1 MLQKLFKIK
10 RITATLAALFNERNA
25 KLAAIS
31 AAAVLMTACASNGGS
46 TVSQSKTPKI
56 SQRAHS
62 SDIWERVRN
71 GYQMPDLYNSEVTK
85 KEDYYAQRADYMGR
99 MATRSGDFM
108 YLIMNEVERRNMP
121 SVIALLPFV
130 ESAFVTTA
138 KSPVKAAGLW
148 QFMPATGKDFALQQN
163 HYADQRND
171 VVASTDAALTYLQR
185 LHDLFGDWQLAL
197 AAYNWGQGNVG
208 KAVRSNIASGGSGT
222 YSEIR
227 MPLETRQYVPK
238 LQAIKNIVNNPAQYG
253 ITLPKIENSLRNEA
267 VTVTRDIDISTAASI
282 VGMSIDEF
290 TTINPAYKKSI
301 IVASLGSKILVP
313 ANRADNLRNAFKD
326 RSRQLASLT
335 TYSTYNTEALND
347 IASRYNTSTDNL
359 RSLNN
364 IPYDHDYV
372 KAGSAILVPRNNR
385 SDDIPYQALTAG
397 LSTTSSGFGLATD
410 YVEQENITIASNDTV
425 DRYEHDNIVKDN
437 NSGLS
442 YTALNVPKSS
452 SENLG
457 ALINNSPRLNDPVRT
472 TTTTV
477 ASTATTSVN
486 QNSYIAPITPSSLSP
501 DAFKTLASTA
511 QTDTPVVASASTNVV
526 APVIEKIAE
535 PVKVAEPIVA
545 IAATSTAAPIVE
557 KVAEPILD
565 TITASASE
573 PTIAPEVAQ
582 AIPAAAY
589 TPETAVT
596 TAFSNPPVADS
607 GTIAPAKAAQVK
619 AANTATASVA
629 KVNYSPKPASKPS
642 KPVAPLA
649 KKPAI
654 KQTTATNKK
663 TSTALVKPTAK
674 TSKAATTKPSIKAPT
689 KPSNNKA
696 SSSKT
701 TSKITVKGN
710 TAKTSTTTT
719 DKTKSKTKIILP
731 LKKGAKK

>member
-10 RITATLAALFNERNA
+10 RITATLSALFNERNA

-31 AAAVLMTACASNGGS
+31 AATVLMSACASNGGS
-46 TVSQSKTPKI
+46 TVARSNTIPKI
-56 SQRAHS
+56 QKAHS
-62 SDIWERVRN
+62 TDIWERVRD
-71 GYQMPDLYNSEVTK
+71 GYKMPDLYNAEVTK
-85 KEDYYAQRADYMGR
+85 KEEYYAQRADYMGR

-121 SVIALLPFV
+121 SEIALLPFV

-138 KSPVKAAGLW
+138 KSPVKASGLW
-148 QFMPATGKDFALQQN
+148 QFMPATGKDFELQQN

-185 LHDLFGDWQLAL
+185 LYDLFGDWQLAL

-208 KAVRSNIASGGSGT
+208 KAVRSNIAAGGSGT

-253 ITLPKIENSLRNEA
+253 IALPRIENKLRNEA
-267 VTVTRDIDISTAASI
+267 VTVTRDIDVSTAASI

-290 TTINPAYKKSI
+290 TTINPAHKKSV

-313 ANRADNLRNAFKD
+313 ANRADSLRNAFRD
-326 RSRQLASLT
+326 SSRQLASLT
-335 TYSTYNTEALND
+335 TYSTYNTEALSD
-347 IASRYNTSTDNL
+347 IAQRYNTSADNL
-359 RSLNN
+359 RSINN
-364 IPYDHDYV
+364 IPYGHDYV

-385 SDDIPYQALTAG
+385 SNDIPYQALTAG
-397 LSTTSSGFGLATD
+397 LSTTSSDFGLATD
-410 YVEQENITIASNDTV
+410 YVEQEAITVASNNSSSNNSSNT
-425 DRYEHDNIVKDN
+425 VKDS

-457 ALINNSPRLNDPVRT
+457 ALINNSPRLSDPVRT
-472 TTTTV
+472 AATTV

-486 QNSYIAPITPSSLSP
+486 QNSYIAPTTPSSLSP

-545 IAATSTAAPIVE
+545 IASTSTAAPIVE

-565 TITASASE
+565 TVVASSTSTAAVNATE
-573 PTIAPEVAQ
+573 AAQ
-582 AIPAAAY
+582 AIPAA
-589 TPETAVT
+589 
-596 TAFSNPPVADS
+596 AFSNPPVADS
-607 GTIAPAKAAQVK
+607 GNNTPANAVQQVK
-619 AANTATASVA
+619 ADTNNTASVA
-629 KVNYSPKPASKPS
+629 KVNYSPKPVSKPT
-642 KPVAPLA
+642 KPVAPLV
-649 KKPAI
+649 KKPVV
-654 KQTTATNKK
+654 KQVTASDKK
-663 TSTALVKPTAK
+663 TSTALVKPAAK
-674 TSKAATTKPSIKAPT
+674 TSKVATTKPSVKAPA

-701 TSKITVKGN
+701 TSKIMVKGN